1 MDMVQL
7 PLGCRAHTK
16 SQFILDPKILGYS
29 FGPPPKDEKL
39 S

>member
-29 FGPPPKDEKL
+29 SGPPPKDEKL